1 MSLHSHPVCPH
12 SRCSVP
18 TERSQ
23 SGHRVSA
30 YHELAQMLA
39 AFFVLS
45 QTSSSDLSWKHRLN
59 HMIEGGPP
67 GVHMSL
73 TAHVR
78 TWFHSLPR
86 AFCASLTVKFAVLL
100 AASFASEQP
109 CTAGVG
115 HSGDPVRGGE
125 ERSQEHMERRLRWAA
140 GRYERPALRDWRV
153 RALRNHTLVACTSFV
168 LARRYCRRR
177 EALIA
182 LLGRPRH
189 SARVRLLLRH
199 ACARMLSAA
208 LCYFVKVRYTEKL
221 SWPFLFR
228 RFVSQVRAFGETAPA
243 KPADGSTHDQKRG
256 ARPRGAPRPALL
268 R

>member
-177 EALIA
+177 KALIA

-199 ACARMLSAA
+199 AWMLSAA
-208 LCYFVKVRYTEKL
+208 LCYSSRCDSCLKFVHLGR
-221 SWPFLFR
+221 PP
-228 RFVSQVRAFGETAPA
+228 PA
-243 KPADGSTHDQKRG
+243 KPADSVHDTH
-256 ARPRGAPRPALL
+256 AVSRGAPRPALL